1 MLFHCSEHWRLLR
14 HRGCRHDADNEINIK
29 EEKNE
34 NPQYGYWASVSL
46 ALGLAGTGVA
56 AASMSEGSGISI
68 PVVST
73 SVNLNSTSPSLSDA
87 ELDRLILALDRV
99 PENLRNANPRTTPN
113 YEGQLSRTLNGMSV
127 GGIATRASWWQC
139 GGEVASIIFQYGL
152 PVGKV
157 LKWLKE
163 ARKIWGGVSGIWRA
177 IKSGAAFAEI
187 GEEGA
192 QALEMILGFDGVI
205 SACFG

>member
-1 MLFHCSEHWRLLR
+1 MKILNMIIGS
-14 HRGCRHDADNEINIK
+14 
-29 EEKNE
+29 
-34 NPQYGYWASVSL
+34 SVSL
-46 ALGLAGTGVA
+46 ALGLAGNSVTAV
-56 AASMSEGSGISI
+56 SVSEGSGRDISMQI
-68 PVVST
+68 VST

-87 ELDRLILALDRV
+87 ELDRLIQALDRI

-113 YEGQLSRTLNGMSV
+113 YEEQLSRALNVMSV
-127 GGIATRASWWQC
+127 GGITTRASWWQC
-139 GGEVASIIFQYGL
+139 GAEIASVIVQYGL
-152 PVGKV
+152 PVGKI
-157 LKWLKE
+157 LKWLKD

-192 QALEMILGFDGVI
+192 QALAIILGFDGII

>member
-1 MLFHCSEHWRLLR
+1 MKIRNMIV
-14 HRGCRHDADNEINIK
+14 GVA
-29 EEKNE
+29 
-34 NPQYGYWASVSL
+34 VSL
-46 ALGLAGTGVA
+46 ALGFAGTGVA
-56 AASMSEGSGISI
+56 AASVSEGSGRGILM

-73 SVNLNSTSPSLSDA
+73 SANLSLTSPALSDA
-87 ELDRLILALDRV
+87 ELDRLIQALDRV

-113 YEGQLSRTLNGMSV
+113 YEAQLSRALNGMSV
-127 GGIATRASWWQC
+127 RGIATRASWWQC
-139 GGEVASIIFQYGL
+139 GAEVASVIAQYGL
-152 PVGKV
+152 PVGKIV
-157 LKWLKE
+157 KWLKE

-187 GEEGA
+187 GEEGV

>member
-1 MLFHCSEHWRLLR
+1 MKIHNMII
-14 HRGCRHDADNEINIK
+14 G
-29 EEKNE
+29 
-34 NPQYGYWASVSL
+34 ASVSL
-46 ALGLAGTGVA
+46 ALGLSGTGVA
-56 AASMSEGSGISI
+56 AANVSEGNGRGASI
-68 PVVST
+68 PTVST
-73 SVNLNSTSPSLSDA
+73 SINLNSISPSLSDA
-87 ELDRLILALDRV
+87 ELDRLIQALDRV

-113 YEGQLSRTLNGMSV
+113 YEAELSRALNGIRV
-127 GGIATRASWWQC
+127 RGIATRASWWQC
-139 GGEVASIIFQYGL
+139 GTEVASVIVQYGL
-152 PVGKV
+152 PVGKI

-187 GEEGA
+187 GEEGV

>member
-1 MLFHCSEHWRLLR
+1 MKIHNMII
-14 HRGCRHDADNEINIK
+14 G
-29 EEKNE
+29 
-34 NPQYGYWASVSL
+34 ASVSL
-46 ALGLAGTGVA
+46 ALGLAGTGTGAA
-56 AASMSEGSGISI
+56 AASENEGNGRGVSI
-68 PVVST
+68 PAVST
-73 SVNLNSTSPSLSDA
+73 SVNLNSISPSLSDA
-87 ELDRLILALDRV
+87 ELDRLIQVLDRV

-113 YEGQLSRTLNGMSV
+113 YEAELSRALNGIRV

-139 GGEVASIIFQYGL
+139 GAEIASVIVQYGL

-187 GEEGA
+187 GEEGV
-192 QALEMILGFDGVI
+192 QALEIILGFDGVI